1 MPDPSKGSWTREL
14 RARLAGLHL
23 SPAREAEIVDEL
35 AQHLDDRCEEL
46 RAAGSSDT
54 DARRLALAELSEGG
68 GLADRMQALSQ
79 AHTPAPIVH
88 GRSSAGWLRGF
99 REDMRYAARIMK
111 RQPWFAA
118 TIVVTLGLGIAV
130 NNTVFTIV
138 NAVVLRPQPFESADR
153 IVQLNVR
160 NVGNAQNPVS
170 ELSYP
175 DFQEWQTARR
185 TFEHIVA
192 TEERAVDVADEQRA
206 PAVVRAAYVSWN
218 TFKLIGHP
226 PALGRDFTA
235 ADDRTGASPA
245 VILGG
250 TLWRAHFGADPAIV
264 GKTIRVNGVP
274 STVIGVMPPEVGFP
288 DRVEFWLPLVSL
300 PEAERTSRSTHIL
313 DGFGRLRPGVTIE
326 QAATELD
333 GITAALA
340 ERYPDT
346 NRNTASFVT
355 PFRIAP
361 PIMAVL
367 IALLGAVGFVL
378 LIACANVA
386 NLLLARAAD
395 RSRDVT
401 LRLALGASRWR
412 IVRQLLVESVLL
424 SAAGGLCGLA
434 LSYPAV
440 QAFQN
445 LPAEAAPPSWVQ
457 FTMDWRVF
465 TYLVVLCA
473 GSALVCGL
481 VPAWQASRPNL
492 VAMLNDATRGSAGS
506 RTRQRW
512 MSTFVVAQVALALVL
527 LTGAALMMQNLIGLL
542 RTDAGVD
549 TSDLTQMSF
558 DLRRRDYDRER
569 RLLLLGQLEERLAS
583 GPGVQAALAS
593 AAPLD
598 EALTRRLQI
607 EGQAVAT
614 PDTLP
619 LVSMLRVGQRYFDVV
634 GAPVIAGRALAADDV
649 RQPDDNVVIN
659 ERFARMHF
667 PDGAAVGKRIL
678 LIEPNAS
685 LNTARDVRWMTIVGV
700 VGNVRQRLLP
710 SGEFDPV
717 VYTSYATDPPQTMQV
732 LARASAGPTAA
743 AAFVDAELRALDP
756 DVPLLP
762 VSTVDEA
769 LARRL
774 WPQRLFGSMFAIFAS
789 IAMLLATCGLYAV
802 TSYAVSRR
810 TREIGVRVALGAD
823 SRKVWW
829 AVTGTTLR
837 QLSIGVVIGTAG
849 AAAIA
854 AVLPAFLVGSGGGNC
869 LVLAGVVTLLV
880 AAGITA
886 STVPARRAMR
896 LDPTAALQSE

>member
-1 MPDPSKGSWTREL
+1 MPNWQRDL
-14 RARLAGLHL
+14 NVLLAGLHL
-23 SPAREAEIVDEL
+23 GPAREAEIVEEL
-35 AQHLDDRCEEL
+35 SQHLDDRYEEL
-46 RAAGSSDT
+46 RTAGSSDAE
-54 DARRLALAELSEGG
+54 ARRLALAELSDGG

-79 AHTPAPIVH
+79 AHTSAPIVY
-88 GRSSAGWLRGF
+88 GRSNGGWLRGL
-99 REDMRYAARIMK
+99 REDVRYAARIMK

-130 NNTVFTIV
+130 NDTVFTIV
-138 NAVVLRPQPFESADR
+138 NAVVLRPMPFESADR

-185 TFEHIVA
+185 TFEQIAA
-192 TEERAVDVADEQRA
+192 TEERAVDLADEQRA
-206 PAVVRAAYVSWN
+206 PTVVRAAYVSWN
-218 TFKLIGHP
+218 TFSLIGQL

-235 ADDRTGASPA
+235 SDDRVGASPA

-250 TLWRAHFGADPAIV
+250 ALWRARFGADPAII
-264 GKTIRVNGVP
+264 GKTIRVNGIP
-274 STVIGVMPPEVGFP
+274 STVVGVMPPDVGFP
-288 DRVEFWLPLVSL
+288 DRVEFWLPLVAL
-300 PEAERTSRSTHIL
+300 PEADRTSRSARIL
-313 DGFGRLRPGVTIE
+313 DGFGRLRADVTIE
-326 QAATELD
+326 QAAAELE
-333 GITAALA
+333 GVTTSLA

-346 NRNTASFVT
+346 KRNTAPFVT
-355 PFRIAP
+355 RFRIAP
-361 PIMAVL
+361 PFVAVL
-367 IALLGAVGFVL
+367 MALLGAVGFVL

-412 IVRQLLVESVLL
+412 IVRQLLVESLLL
-424 SAAGGLCGLA
+424 SVAGGLCGLA

-440 QAFQN
+440 RAFQN
-445 LPAEAAPPSWVQ
+445 LPTEAAPPSWVQ

-465 TYLVVLCA
+465 AYLVVLCA

-492 VAMLNDATRGSAGS
+492 VATLNDATRGSAGS

-527 LTGAALMMQNLIGLL
+527 LTGAALMMQNLVGLL

-549 TSDLTQMSF
+549 TSDLTQMAF

-598 EALTRRLQI
+598 EALTRRLRI
-607 EGQAVAT
+607 DGQATAT
-614 PDTLP
+614 PDALP

-634 GAPVIAGRALAADDV
+634 GAPMIAGRALAADDV
-649 RQPDDNVVIN
+649 RQPDVNVVIN
-659 ERFARMHF
+659 ERLAHMHF
-667 PDGAAVGKRIL
+667 PDGSAIGKRIL
-678 LIEPNAS
+678 LIEPNAAVNGAS
-685 LNTARDVRWMTIVGV
+685 DARWMTIVGV
-700 VGNVRQRLLP
+700 VGNVRQRMLP

-717 VYTSYATDPPQTMQV
+717 VYTSYAADPPQTMQV
-732 LARASAGPTAA
+732 LARASSGSTAA
-743 AAFVDAELRALDP
+743 AAFVGAELRALDP
-756 DVPLLP
+756 EVPLLP
-762 VSTVDEA
+762 VTTVDEA

-774 WPQRLFGSMFAIFAS
+774 WPQRMFGSMFSIFAS

-823 SRKVWW
+823 AHSIWW
-829 AVTGTTLR
+829 TVTGTTLR
-837 QLSIGVVIGTAG
+837 QLGIGLILGTAG

-854 AVLPAFLVGSGGGNC
+854 AVLPAILVGTGGASY
-869 LVLAGVVTLLV
+869 LAFIGVVGVLV
-880 AAGITA
+880 AAGVTA
-886 STVPARRAMR
+886 STVPARRAMQ
-896 LDPTAALQSE
+896 LDPRTALQAE